1 MRLLLEND
9 KQTKSKQSVPSSFVI
24 VIIYLQEP
32 IMVLIHYQC
41 RDSHR
46 KSNLVIALQTMEL
59 EYLL

>member
-46 KSNLVIALQTMEL
+46 KSNLVIAL
-59 EYLL
+59 